1 MPVRSRRP
9 TRGPRH
15 NQVPVQPNE
24 HHALDLTGKYVAAQV
39 INGMGEDLK
48 IALGLTAVLDV
59 GGHDRCSR
67 PSLGAL

>member
-1 MPVRSRRP
+1 M
-9 TRGPRH
+9 
-15 NQVPVQPNE
+15 PVQPNE

-39 INGMGEDLK
+39 INEMGEGLK

>member
-24 HHALDLTGKYVAAQV
+24 HNTLDLTCTHVAAQITNEV
-39 INGMGEDLK
+39 GERSK
-48 IALGLTAVLDV
+48 IALGLKAVRDV
-59 GGHDRCSR
+59 GGHARCSR
-67 PSLGAL
+67 PSLVAL